1 MSLIFCA
8 VLHVRV
14 LFVCVLC
21 VLFPACQCLYI
32 VKSFP
37 LRSGSDHIGGVMV
50 GVFTSSAVDRGL
62 EPRSDQT
69 KDYKIDICCFFAIG
83 FYLKDGTNGQ
93 LSTRLYDKR
102 DDFNIAI
109 IKDWE
114 L

>member
-8 VLHVRV
+8 VLHFRV
-14 LFVCVLC
+14 LFVFVLC

-69 KDYKIDICCFFAIG
+69 KDYKIDICCFSAMAFT
-83 FYLKDGTNGQ
+83 LKMAPMVTFLQ
-93 LSTRLYDKR
+93 
-102 DDFNIAI
+102 DFMTKETTSI
-109 IKDWE
+109 
-114 L
+114 LPL